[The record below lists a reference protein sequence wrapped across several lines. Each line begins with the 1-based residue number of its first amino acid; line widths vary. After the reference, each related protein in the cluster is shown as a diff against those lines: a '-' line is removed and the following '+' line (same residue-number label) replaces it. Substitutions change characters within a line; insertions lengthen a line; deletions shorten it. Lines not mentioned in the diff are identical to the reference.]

1 MTPKQIEERFGK
13 KALEMLYDCLLQNPV
28 HDLADWI
35 ISYHTEEQIVDWITQ
50 LIADEDACRYCGG
63 NCLND
68 EHHACDGYLGD
79 IDGLYSEEK
88 S

>member
-35 ISYHTEEQIVDWITQ
+35 ISYHTEEQIVDWIYQ
-50 LIADEDACRYCGG
+50 LKADEADQC
-63 NCLND
+63 
-68 EHHACDGYLGD
+68 
-79 IDGLYSEEK
+79 
-88 S
+88 